1 MSDQEELDLSS
12 LKARLLAQREDLL
25 RQNEDHADELKPVEL
40 DQARLGRLSRM
51 DAMQSQ
57 ALSAELQRRREMELR
72 RIDEALQRMDDGEYG
87 YCVTCGEPINPKRL
101 AIEPMTKQCI
111 RCASEAEK

>member
-1 MSDQEELDLSS
+1 MGEREELDLSG
-12 LKARLLAQREDLL
+12 LRTRLLEQREELL
-25 RQNEDHADELKPVEL
+25 RQSVDHADELKPVEL

-57 ALSAELQRRREMELR
+57 ALSAELQRRREMDLR

-101 AIEPMTKQCI
+101 EIEPMTKQCV
-111 RCASEAEK
+111 RCASEAER

>member
-12 LKARLLAQREDLL
+12 LKDHLLAQRDELL
-25 RQNEDHADELKPVEL
+25 RQSVDQADELKPVEL

-57 ALSAELQRRREMELR
+57 ALSAELQRRREMDLR
-72 RIDEALQRMDDGEYG
+72 RIDDALQRMDDGDYG

-101 AIEPMTKQCI
+101 EIEPMTNQCV